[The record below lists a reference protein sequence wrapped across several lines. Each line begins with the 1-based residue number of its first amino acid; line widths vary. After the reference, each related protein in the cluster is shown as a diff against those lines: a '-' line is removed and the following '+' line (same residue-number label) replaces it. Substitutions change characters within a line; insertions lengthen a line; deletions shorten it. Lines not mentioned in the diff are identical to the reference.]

1 MWHQANYISVVY
13 LGDMLAGIIICVL
26 VLAGLAF
33 GVPWLMGGRETVDEV
48 DGDPSERFSDSVR
61 VLHRDVIDYQEA
73 ADAAPISTP
82 LMRKAERGEVKLLAR
97 QAARRRRRAILGL
110 TFLLLTTTGVA
121 LFDLVPLWTIAIPAG
136 LIVMYLVFARIN
148 SALMYRALDQRV
160 KKADEGYDEE
170 ETSAISLAQP
180 EESVE
185 ISVDLAAP
193 KDEGMLWDPIPV
205 TTPNYVSKPLVPRS
219 VRTIDLSAP
228 VADGSPLIPTADR
241 PDDDEQIAPIESE
254 SDESVKFRPRV
265 VGE

>member
-180 EESVE
+180 EDQLRSRSTWLRQRTRGCCGTRSQSPPR
-185 ISVDLAAP
+185 ITYRS
-193 KDEGMLWDPIPV
+193 LWCRV
-205 TTPNYVSKPLVPRS
+205 RSAQSTCPRRLRM
-219 VRTIDLSAP
+219 VR
-228 VADGSPLIPTADR
+228 R
-241 PDDDEQIAPIESE
+241 
-254 SDESVKFRPRV
+254 
-265 VGE
+265 